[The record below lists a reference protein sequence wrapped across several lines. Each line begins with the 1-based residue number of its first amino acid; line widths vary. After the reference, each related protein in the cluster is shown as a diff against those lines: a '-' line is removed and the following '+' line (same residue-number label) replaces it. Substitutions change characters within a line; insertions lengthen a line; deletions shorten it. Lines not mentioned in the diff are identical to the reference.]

1 MENHEYAL
9 RAFFQENLTDDQADD
24 RLLEH
29 LVQRITLKE
38 DETPLSEEERGTSY
52 LREHTDRSVSGKQI
66 DAYNIIELSFHDL
79 FDSQLDLLDMATLE
93 GKEGLNIAIAVLKLI
108 SKFAKAVTY
117 TYQKIDAK
125 ILLTMKRLDKE
136 FFTIQ
141 EVLEE
146 YAAYFDEELDQDQL
160 KRTMNL
166 FHKKDMLRAAGNNRY
181 RLKEKVVIRR
191 DY

>member
-1 MENHEYAL
+1 MENHEYVL

-29 LVQRITLKE
+29 LVQHITLKE
-38 DETPLSEEERGTSY
+38 DTAPLSDEERGTSY

-125 ILLTMKRLDKE
+125 ILLTMKRLNKE

-160 KRTMNL
+160 KRTMSL
-166 FHKKDMLRAAGNNRY
+166 FHKKDMLRAADNNRY

>member
-29 LVQRITLKE
+29 LVQHITLKE

>member
-1 MENHEYAL
+1 MENDKGAL
-9 RAFFQENLTDDQADD
+9 KSFFQENLDSDQADD

-29 LVQRITLKE
+29 LVQHISLKE
-38 DETPLSEEERGTSY
+38 GTTPLSEEERGTSY

-66 DAYNIIELSFHDL
+66 DAYNIIELSLHDL
-79 FDSQLDLLDMATLE
+79 FDSHLDLLDMATLE
-93 GKEGLNIAIAVLKLI
+93 GKDGMNIAIAIMKLI

-141 EVLEE
+141 EVLQE
-146 YAAYFDEELDQDQL
+146 YMAYFGEELDQDQL
-160 KRTMNL
+160 KRTMSL
-166 FHKKDMLRAAGNNRY
+166 FHRKDMLRASNDNRY